1 MEKFF
6 EAQAK
11 AAGKQD
17 VDSDKDNGDTSGS
30 SDSDSVD
37 PRMANDPFCSE
48 ESEDFDQFCDG
59 EFEFADDRCEKF
71 AHKIGIALIPKAHRM
86 GQFVNLREKLR
97 KMEEE
102 RDRDRKG
109 LLAAFEDKK
118 KNTTAG
124 VICGRTDYT
133 DSTGAGSEI
142 VAMNITEQSS
152 ATPNVAVA
160 PLEVVAAPCLEM
172 VDEELQV
179 CELQALEEVPSA
191 VTAKNEDPCSST
203 SGEQVVEEVVDEI
216 EAPPEEDHD
225 SEFEQWVADSMRNYD
240 ERDSDST
247 SSSSS
252 SAAAPNQDHDSPLHD
267 HEVIDFRGEI
277 VVQEKSVPVI
287 DEEDQRGET
296 IIETRLK
303 QLLGEADFEVYCKDM
318 QELLDRKLLMDEMR
332 WKTGDPPAV
341 SEQEEEVEQ
350 DESTKL
356 VAFVKK
362 ALKPQ
367 EIKILRQICKLEK
380 AWNKHLRIK
389 QGGGRTSSKPRERN
403 CTALGGIRE
412 NAGPATLMIQDT
424 EDSDSLL
431 NSSSS
436 SASSSGFDL
445 ANRTSSGDDDG
456 NDAINY
462 DEDFWSS
469 DYDFGFEHQNVF
481 EDSTFSSPAESVELP
496 VQQEFLSVVQEE
508 HQMPSSSASR
518 TSATS
523 QRATPSSLHA
533 QKGAVPRLPVAVS
546 NSVSCSFSACS
557 SAREQE
563 VVRLLHKRNKQK
575 DGSSSSGWCKQAG
588 AVSSSRQLHLRGS
601 KKQKKNTSLG
611 MIGYDQV
618 DEEKHQAPYSLS
630 TAIPTHVQQQFL
642 DRYVT
647 KLFEK
652 TNAFCRNTCPQLQ
665 VGGPREAG
673 AGVPRG
679 GGSSRGGGARNT
691 SSYSDPFFI
700 GTTISTKNSPASDP
714 NILPIGPA
722 WPKWYREAYEKYS
735 YPVQKYRTRSNRSHA
750 YLQISLLS

>member
-30 SDSDSVD
+30 SDNDSVD

-71 AHKIGIALIPKAHRM
+71 AHKIGIALIPKAHRL

-102 RDRDRKG
+102 RDRKN
-109 LLAAFEDKK
+109 LLAALEDKE
-118 KNTTAG
+118 NESAVVPAG
-124 VICGRTDYT
+124 GQILSHTDDT
-133 DSTGAGSEI
+133 DSTGTGGEI
-142 VAMNITEQSS
+142 VGMNITEQSS

-172 VDEELQV
+172 VDQELQV

-191 VTAKNEDPCSST
+191 VPAKDEDPCSST
-203 SGEQVVEEVVDEI
+203 SGEQVVEEVVDEV
-216 EAPPEEDHD
+216 EDSPEVDHD
-225 SEFEQWVADSMRNYD
+225 SDFEQWVADSMRNYD

-247 SSSSS
+247 SSSSCS

-318 QELLDRKLLMDEMR
+318 QELLDRKLLMDEMKL
-332 WKTGDPPAV
+332 KTGPPAG

-356 VAFVKK
+356 VAFVRK
-362 ALKPQ
+362 ALKPR
-367 EIKILRQICKLEK
+367 ELKILRQICKLEK
-380 AWNKHLRIK
+380 GWRRHLRE
-389 QGGGRTSSKPRERN
+389 QEGGGRMIKPREPRRK
-403 CTALGGIRE
+403 ALGVVQE
-412 NAGPATLMIQDT
+412 DHYAGPATLMIEDT

-431 NSSSS
+431 NSPSSS
-436 SASSSGFDL
+436 SASIGGFDLANVLSNSSSSSSASTGGFDL
-445 ANRTSSGDDDG
+445 ANRTSSGDDDGG

-481 EDSTFSSPAESVELP
+481 EDSIFSSPAESVEIP
-496 VQQEFLSVVQEE
+496 GVQQDFLSVVQK
-508 HQMPSSSASR
+508 QTPTSSSSSR
-518 TSATS
+518 TATA
-523 QRATPSSLHA
+523 QLAAPSSLHA
-533 QKGAVPRLPVAVS
+533 QKGSLRLPVPVNNISNVKVS
-546 NSVSCSFSACS
+546 
-557 SAREQE
+557 
-563 VVRLLHKRNKQK
+563 
-575 DGSSSSGWCKQAG
+575 GSGRMQL
-588 AVSSSRQLHLRGS
+588 VTLHL
-601 KKQKKNTSLG
+601 
-611 MIGYDQV
+611 D
-618 DEEKHQAPYSLS
+618 
-630 TAIPTHVQQQFL
+630 
-642 DRYVT
+642 
-647 KLFEK
+647 
-652 TNAFCRNTCPQLQ
+652 CRKICI
-665 VGGPREAG
+665 A
-673 AGVPRG
+673 
-679 GGSSRGGGARNT
+679 
-691 SSYSDPFFI
+691 
-700 GTTISTKNSPASDP
+700 
-714 NILPIGPA
+714 
-722 WPKWYREAYEKYS
+722 
-735 YPVQKYRTRSNRSHA
+735 
-750 YLQISLLS
+750 